1 LGKPESLG
9 SIIARASLPATAAGK
24 RRELDLIRIH
34 WEHLAG
40 ERLALHSEPTKLA
53 RGILTISAEGP
64 AWAAEVATATR
75 DLMGRLEES
84 VGGGKIR
91 KIRVRSAGVRRGA
104 ETEPVAE
111 ESTGESDGETQPIVE
126 GLARELDSVE
136 DEETRKSLERL
147 VRASRAGRRAGG

>member
-1 LGKPESLG
+1 MAEPESLG
-9 SIIARASLPATAAGK
+9 SIIARSSLHATGVGK
-24 RRELDLIRIH
+24 RRELDLIRVH

-75 DLMGRLEES
+75 DLMGRLAES
-84 VGGGKIR
+84 FGEGKIR
-91 KIRVRSAGVRRGA
+91 KIRVRSEGVRRGA
-104 ETEPVAE
+104 ETEPGAE
-111 ESTGESDGETQPIVE
+111 ENTGERDEETQPIEE

-136 DEETRKSLERL
+136 DEETRKSLERF
-147 VRASRAGRRAGG
+147 VRASRAGRRSGG